1 MKNSS
6 FVAIGG
12 IAVAVVAAAVIGS
25 RLSEQTLA
33 LMTGA
38 LLGGVVALPLGMLI
52 GWVAR
57 PARSVDRTETHHPP
71 TVVVTPQTYAGTPS
85 GSMWQTPYP
94 NASNAPLNA
103 PRQFTIGGEEIV
115 SHESDAVW

>member
-6 FVAIGG
+6 YIAIGS
-12 IAVAVVAAAVIGS
+12 IAVAVVAAGVIGS

-52 GWVAR
+52 GWIAR
-57 PARSVDRTETHHPP
+57 PTRSVDRVETHHPP
-71 TVVVTPQTYAGTPS
+71 TIVVTPQTYASTPS
-85 GSMWQTPYP
+85 NGPWQSSYP
-94 NASNAPLNA
+94 ISTNAPLSA
-103 PRQFTIGGEEIV
+103 PRQFTIGGEEMV